1 MKAVNKGAPYM
12 AAQQKKVQG
21 IQQEAVDRVMNPA
34 AEAEKARQK
43 QVQGTILGSGG
54 GGDRL
59 G

>member
-12 AAQQKKVQG
+12 AAQQKKVQT
-21 IQQEAVDRVMNPA
+21 IQQDAVDRVMNPA

-43 QVQGTILGSGG
+43 QQSTILGTGG
-54 GGDRL
+54 QGDRL